1 MEYDTVI
8 DKDFELRVKGPVFT
22 APERTGERYDIYML
36 RMVNAFED
44 WVRAQRIEIVP
55 RTPTPP
61 RRSFVA
67 IYQSPSGHEYYGRE
81 AAEKYIEDRRNGL
94 VF

>member
-1 MEYDTVI
+1 MT
-8 DKDFELRVKGPVFT
+8 DKEFELRVKGPVFT
-22 APERTGERYDIYML
+22 TPEQRTGERYDFYMR
-36 RMVNAFED
+36 RMVHAFEE
-44 WVRAQRIEIVP
+44 WVRAQRIEIVT

-67 IYQSPSGHEYYGRE
+67 IYQSPTGHEYYGRE

-94 VF
+94 VY